1 MARFSE
7 YLDTA
12 SLPGE
17 VYSAG
22 LGDSNLLPQD
32 KLTYMNN
39 KRFKFK
45 PGSDAG
51 EYFQQFLALQN
62 NPEAAIM
69 AGIQLPKGFTDPMSG
84 FSR

>member
-62 NPEAAIM
+62 NPEAALM
-69 AGIQLPKGFTDPMSG
+69 SNIQLPKGFTDPMSG

>member
-1 MARFSE
+1 MARFSD

-12 SLPGE
+12 YLPGQ

-22 LGDSNLLPQD
+22 LGDSGLLPQG
-32 KLTYMNN
+32 KMAYMAN
-39 KRFKFK
+39 KKFKFK

-62 NPEAAIM
+62 NPEGALM
-69 AGIQLPKGFTDPMSG
+69 SGIQLPKGFTDAMSG
-84 FSR
+84 FGR

>member
-1 MARFSE
+1 MASFSD

-12 SLPGE
+12 YLPGQ

-22 LGDSNLLPQD
+22 LSDSTASPQD
-32 KLTYMNN
+32 KMTYMAN
-39 KRFKFK
+39 KKFKFK

-62 NPEAAIM
+62 NPETALM
-69 AGIQLPKGFTDPMSG
+69 AGIQLPKGFTDAMSG